1 MRADLSTI
9 QQTLTPEAAAALTR
23 AIEEAARRRHG
34 QTTPL
39 HVAAALLAAPAGLLR
54 QACARAAAAGAGPGG
69 GGGGGTGGG
78 GGAHP
83 LQCRALELC
92 FSVALDRLPAAASAA
107 AHGAGP
113 SVSNALV
120 AALKRAQAQ
129 QRRGCPEAAQQ
140 PLLAVKVE
148 LEQLVLSIL
157 DDPSVSRVMRE
168 ASFNSSVVK
177 STIEQSLSAPSTAP
191 AAVSAPT
198 VAATT
203 PLSPSPSPLPRLGAA
218 SPSPLLPR
226 LGAANAYINPRLAAA
241 AGAGIGAGPGGDDA
255 RKVLDVMLKPA
266 RRNPVLVGD
275 AGTDAVLKEAVR
287 RIPTSGSPALAGAK
301 VLPLE
306 AELAKLAGDKAA
318 MAARIGDLGALVD
331 RLLAEHGAVVLDLG
345 DLKWLVDGPGAAAS
359 EGGKEVVSEM
369 ARLLRRFGSG
379 KFWALATAACA
390 TYLRCKVYHPTM
402 EADWDLHAVPIARSA
417 PLAGAA
423 PRPGGPGVLGNSV
436 GMLSPMLR
444 PMPMTPTALR
454 WPPGA
459 GSDHPLIA
467 KPAMC
472 LLCKGSYDRELAK
485 LSAQQKDKPA
495 SCPEAAKPGLPHWL
509 QPSSDKPQTKEQ
521 ELKCKETAQELEK
534 KWRETC
540 ARTHG
545 TRAGAPALSMPLAA
559 FGPRPP
565 IEPKQQLAR
574 DGVPSLKM
582 NTHWEKPEG
591 TPTSELRKSPPGS
604 PVKTDLALGPFD
616 LGATVE
622 KDQKDNYAE
631 GLTALQKAKIAGIS
645 DIESFKRLLKGLT
658 EKVSWQ
664 SDAASAIA
672 AVVIQCR
679 SGSGKRQNI
688 GTRGDMWLMFVGPDQ
703 AGKRKMVNAL
713 SELMVNTQPVV
724 VNFGGNSRLGK
735 DGNGFNAG
743 FWGKTSLD
751 RVTEAVRQNPF
762 SVIVLEGIDQVD
774 AVVRGKIKRAME
786 TGRLPDS
793 RGREVSL
800 GNVIFVL
807 TTNWLPEER
816 KGPKFETLVQEE
828 GRMFEVA
835 SSDWQLELSIGD
847 KQIKHRADWLCDDAR
862 PAKVA
867 KELSGGHGLSLDLNL
882 AVGALDDTEGSRNS
896 SDISVEQEPERGH
909 LAVKW
914 LTPAPDCDLLN
925 LVDDAIVFRPVDFAP
940 FRKTVTDC
948 ISAKFES
955 VIRSSNS
962 FRIDEDAI
970 DRMAGSIWITDEKL
984 EDWTEKVLMP
994 SIERLWCNMKHHIGR
1009 AVVRL
1014 AAVTDKALPRW
1025 GGGREGLP
1033 ATVPIAIDD
1042 M

>member
-9 QQTLTPEAAAALTR
+9 QQTLTPEAAAALAR
-23 AIEEAARRRHG
+23 AIDEAARRRHG

-54 QACARAAAAGAGPGG
+54 QACARAAAAAGAGPGAG
-69 GGGGGTGGG
+69 AGA
-78 GGAHP
+78 GAHP

-92 FSVALDRLPAAASAA
+92 FSVALDRLPAAAAGA
-107 AHGAGP
+107 GHGAAP
-113 SVSNALV
+113 PVSNALV

-168 ASFNSSVVK
+168 ASFSSAAVK
-177 STIEQSLSAPSTAP
+177 STIEQSLSSPSPASAAAAVPTP
-191 AAVSAPT
+191 AA
-198 VAATT
+198 
-203 PLSPSPSPLPRLGAA
+203 LSPSPSP
-218 SPSPLLPR
+218 SPSPFPR
-226 LGAANAYINPRLAAA
+226 GGAANAYLNPRLAAA
-241 AGAGIGAGPGGDDA
+241 AAASGGGGMDDA
-255 RKVLDVMLKPA
+255 RKVLDAMLKPA

-275 AGTDAVLKEAVR
+275 AGPDAVLKEAIR
-287 RIPTSGSPALAGAK
+287 RIPTAGSPALAGAK

-318 MAARIGDLGALVD
+318 MAARIVELSAMVE
-331 RLLAEHGAVVLDLG
+331 RLLVEHSGVVLDLG
-345 DLKWLVDGPGAAAS
+345 DLKWLVEGPAAAAS
-359 EGGKEVVSEM
+359 EGGKAVVAEM

-379 KFWALATAACA
+379 KVWAVATAACA
-390 TYLRCKVYHPTM
+390 TYLRCKVYHPAM
-402 EADWDLHAVPIARSA
+402 EAEWDLQAVPVARG
-417 PLAGAA
+417 AGAA
-423 PRPGGPGVLGNSV
+423 LRPGGTGIHGNSV
-436 GMLSPMLR
+436 GMLSSTIR
-444 PMPMTPTALR
+444 PMPVTPTALR

-459 GSDHPLIA
+459 GSGQPLMA
-467 KPAMC
+467 KPTMC
-472 LLCKGSYDRELAK
+472 QLCKGSYEHELAK
-485 LSAQQKDKPA
+485 LAADRTNKPA
-495 SCPEAAKPGLPHWL
+495 ARPETARLGLPHWM
-509 QPSSDKPQTKEQ
+509 QPSGDQPQNKEQ
-521 ELKCKETAQELEK
+521 ELKWKDTAQELEK

-545 TRAGAPALSMPLAA
+545 SRVGVPALSMPSAV

-565 IEPKQQLAR
+565 TEPKLAL
-574 DGVPSLKM
+574 PKAAPTLKM
-582 NTHWEKPEG
+582 NTSWEKQEG
-591 TPTSELRKSPPGS
+591 TPTSERRKSPPAS
-604 PVKTDLALGPFD
+604 PVKTDLVLGRLDPGTD
-616 LGATVE
+616 GTMDKE
-622 KDQKDNYAE
+622 QKENYE
-631 GLTALQKAKIAGIS
+631 GLTAMQKAKIAGIS

-679 SGSGKRQNI
+679 TGSGKRRNV
-688 GTRGDMWLMFVGPDQ
+688 GTRNDIWLMFVGPDQ

-713 SELMVNTQPVV
+713 SELMVNAQPVV
-724 VNFGGNSRLGK
+724 VNFGGDSQFGK
-735 DGNGFNAG
+735 AGNGVSTG
-743 FWGKTSLD
+743 FWGKTALD

-774 AVVRGKIKRAME
+774 TVVRGKIKRAME

-807 TTNWLPEER
+807 TTNWLPEEF
-816 KGPKFETLVQEE
+816 KGPKFETLLQDE

-835 SSDWQLELSIGD
+835 SSNWQLELSVGD
-847 KQIKHRADWLCDDAR
+847 KQVKHRADWLCDDVR

-882 AVGALDDTEGSRNS
+882 SVGALDDTEGSRNS
-896 SDISVEQEPERGH
+896 SDLSVEQEQEKGQ
-909 LAVKW
+909 LAVKCS
-914 LTPAPDCDLLN
+914 TPAPDCDLLK
-925 LVDDAIVFRPVDFAP
+925 LVDDAIVFRPVDFGP
-940 FRKTVTDC
+940 FRKSVTDC
-948 ISAKFES
+948 ISAKFDS
-955 VIRSSNS
+955 VIGSCSS

-970 DRMAGSIWITDEKL
+970 DRMAGTVWLTDEKL
-984 EDWTEKVLMP
+984 EDWAKKVLMP
-994 SIERLWCNMKHHIGR
+994 SIERLWRNMKHHNGR
-1009 AVVRL
+1009 SVVRL
-1014 AAVTDKALPRW
+1014 AAVADKALPRW

-1033 ATVPIAIDD
+1033 ATVPIAIDG

>member
-9 QQTLTPEAAAALTR
+9 QQTLTPEAAAALAR

-54 QACARAAAAGAGPGG
+54 QACARAAASGAGPGG
-69 GGGGGTGGG
+69 GTVGGCG

-177 STIEQSLSAPSTAP
+177 STIEQSLSSPSTAP
-191 AAVSAPT
+191 NAVSTPT

-203 PLSPSPSPLPRLGAA
+203 PLSPSPSPLPRLGA
-218 SPSPLLPR
+218 P
-226 LGAANAYINPRLAAA
+226 NAYINPRLAAA
-241 AGAGIGAGPGGDDA
+241 AGAGAGPGGDDA

-287 RIPTSGSPALAGAK
+287 RIPTSGSTALAGAK

-318 MAARIGDLGALVD
+318 MAARIGDLGAVVD

-359 EGGKEVVSEM
+359 EGGKAVVSEM

-379 KFWALATAACA
+379 KVWALGTAACA
-390 TYLRCKVYHPTM
+390 TYLRCKVYNPTM
-402 EADWDLHAVPIARSA
+402 EADWDLQAVPIARSA
-417 PLAGAA
+417 PLAGAS
-423 PRPGGPGVLGNSV
+423 PRPGGTGVLGNSV

-444 PMPMTPTALR
+444 PMPVAPTTLR

-467 KPAMC
+467 KPVMC

-485 LSAQQKDKPA
+485 LSAKQKDKPA
-495 SCPEAAKPGLPHWL
+495 SCPDAAKPGLPHWL

-521 ELKCKETAQELEK
+521 ELKWKETVQELEK

-565 IEPKQQLAR
+565 IEPKLQLAR
-574 DGVPSLKM
+574 GGVPSLKM
-582 NTHWEKPEG
+582 NTNWEKPEG

-604 PVKTDLALGPFD
+604 PVKTDLALGPLD
-616 LGATVE
+616 PVATVD
-622 KDQKDNYAE
+622 KDQKDNYME
-631 GLTALQKAKIAGIS
+631 GLTAMQKAKIAGIS

-679 SGSGKRQNI
+679 SGSGKRRNI
-688 GTRGDMWLMFVGPDQ
+688 GTRGDMWLLFVGPDQ

-724 VNFGGNSRLGK
+724 VNFGGNSCLGK
-735 DGNGFNAG
+735 DGNGFNPG

-762 SVIVLEGIDQVD
+762 SVIVLEGIDQLD

-793 RGREVSL
+793 RGREVGL

-807 TTNWLPEER
+807 TTNWLPEEL
-816 KGPKFETLVQEE
+816 KGPKFETLLQEE

-896 SDISVEQEPERGH
+896 SDLSVEQEPERGH
-909 LAVKW
+909 FAIKCS
-914 LTPAPDCDLLN
+914 TPAPDCDLLN
-925 LVDDAIVFRPVDFAP
+925 LVDDAIVFRPVDFVP

-948 ISAKFES
+948 ISTKFES

-970 DRMAGSIWITDEKL
+970 DRMAGSIWFTDEKL

-994 SIERLWCNMKHHIGR
+994 SIERLWRNMKHHSGR

>member
-9 QQTLTPEAAAALTR
+9 QQTLTPEAAAALAR
-23 AIEEAARRRHG
+23 AIDEAARRRHG

-54 QACARAAAAGAGPGG
+54 QACARAAGAGHGAAGAVASGA
-69 GGGGGTGGG
+69 G

-83 LQCRALELC
+83 LHCRALELC

-107 AHGAGP
+107 AAAAQGAGP
-113 SVSNALV
+113 PVSNALV

-168 ASFNSSVVK
+168 ASFSSSAVK
-177 STIEQSLSAPSTAP
+177 STIEQSLASSPSPAPPSVAAAIPTVP
-191 AAVSAPT
+191 AA
-198 VAATT
+198 T
-203 PLSPSPSPLPRLGAA
+203 PLSPSPSPL
-218 SPSPLLPR
+218 SR

-241 AGAGIGAGPGGDDA
+241 SGAGGDDA

-275 AGTDAVLKEAVR
+275 AGPDAVLKEAVR
-287 RIPTSGSPALAGAK
+287 RIPTAGSPALAGAK

-306 AELAKLAGDKAA
+306 AELAKLAADKVAL
-318 MAARIGDLGALVD
+318 AARIGDLAAVVERLVAD
-331 RLLAEHGAVVLDLG
+331 HGAVVLDLG
-345 DLKWLVDGPGAAAS
+345 DLKWLVDGPAAAAS
-359 EGGKEVVSEM
+359 DGGKAVVSEM

-379 KFWALATAACA
+379 KVWAVGTAACA
-390 TYLRCKVYHPTM
+390 TYLRCKVYHPSM
-402 EADWDLHAVPIARSA
+402 EAEWDLQAVPIARGA
-417 PLAGAA
+417 PLAGA
-423 PRPGGPGVLGNSV
+423 PLRPGGTGLLGNSV
-436 GMLSPMLR
+436 GMLSPTLR
-444 PMPMTPTALR
+444 PMPVTPTALR
-454 WPPGA
+454 WPPAA
-459 GSDHPLIA
+459 GSGQPLMA

-472 LLCKGSYDRELAK
+472 LRCKGSYDHELAK
-485 LSAQQKDKPA
+485 LAAERKDKPA
-495 SCPEAAKPGLPHWL
+495 PRPEPAKSGLPHWL
-509 QPSSDKPQTKEQ
+509 QPSSDQPQTKDQ
-521 ELKCKETAQELEK
+521 ELKWKETAQELEK

-540 ARTHG
+540 ARMHG
-545 TRAGAPALSMPLAA
+545 TCAGAPALSMPLAA

-565 IEPKQQLAR
+565 VEPKLQLAR
-574 DGVPSLKM
+574 TAVPTLKM
-582 NTHWEKPEG
+582 NTNWEKAEG

-604 PVKTDLALGPFD
+604 PVKTDLVLGPLD
-616 LGATVE
+616 PGATVD
-622 KDQKDNYAE
+622 KDQKENYTE
-631 GLTALQKAKIAGIS
+631 GLTAMQKAKIAGIS

-679 SGSGKRQNI
+679 SGSGKRRNI
-688 GTRGDMWLMFVGPDQ
+688 GTRGDMWLLFVGPDQ

-724 VNFGGNSRLGK
+724 VNFGGDFRLGK
-735 DGNGFNAG
+735 DGNGLNAG
-743 FWGKTSLD
+743 FRGKTSLD
-751 RVTEAVRQNPF
+751 RVTEAVRQDPF
-762 SVIVLEGIDQVD
+762 SVIVLQGIDQVD

-786 TGRLPDS
+786 TGRLADS

-807 TTNWLPEER
+807 TTNWLPEEI
-816 KGPKFETLVQEE
+816 KGPKFETLLQDE

-835 SSDWQLELSIGD
+835 NSNWQLELSIGD
-847 KQIKHRADWLCDDAR
+847 KQVKHRADWLCDDAR
-862 PAKVA
+862 PAKLA

-882 AVGALDDTEGSRNS
+882 SVGALDDTESSRNS
-896 SDISVEQEPERGH
+896 SDLSVEQDQEKRH
-909 LAVKW
+909 LAVKCI
-914 LTPAPDCDLLN
+914 TPAPDSDILN
-925 LVDDAIVFRPVDFAP
+925 FVDDAIVFRPVDFGP
-940 FRKTVTDC
+940 FRKNVTDC

-955 VIRSSNS
+955 LIGSSNS

-970 DRMAGSIWITDEKL
+970 DRMAGSIWLTDEKL
-984 EDWTEKVLMP
+984 EDWAEKVLMP
-994 SIERLWCNMKHHIGR
+994 SIERLWRNMKHHNGR

-1014 AAVTDKALPRW
+1014 AAVADKALPRW

-1033 ATVPIAIDD
+1033 ATVPIAIDG

>member
-9 QQTLTPEAAAALTR
+9 QQTLTPEAAAALAR
-23 AIEEAARRRHG
+23 AIDEAGRRRHG

-54 QACARAAAAGAGPGG
+54 QACARAAAATAAPGAAGA
-69 GGGGGTGGG
+69 
-78 GGAHP
+78 GAHP

-107 AHGAGP
+107 AAAQGAGP
-113 SVSNALV
+113 PVSNALV

-168 ASFNSSVVK
+168 ASFNSSAVK
-177 STIEQSLSAPSTAP
+177 STIEQSLATPSPAAPSASLA

-198 VAATT
+198 VAAAT
-203 PLSPSPSPLPRLGAA
+203 PFSPSPSP
-218 SPSPLLPR
+218 LPR

-241 AGAGIGAGPGGDDA
+241 GGGGDDA

-275 AGTDAVLKEAVR
+275 AGPDAVLKEAVR
-287 RIPTSGSPALAGAK
+287 RIPTAGFPALAGAK

-306 AELAKLAGDKAA
+306 AEVAKLAADKGA
-318 MAARIGDLGALVD
+318 MAARIADLAAVVERLVAD
-331 RLLAEHGAVVLDLG
+331 HGAVVLDLG
-345 DLKWLVDGPGAAAS
+345 DLKWLVDGPAAAAS
-359 EGGKEVVSEM
+359 DGGKAVVSEM
-369 ARLLRRFGSG
+369 ARLLRRFGRG
-379 KFWALATAACA
+379 KVWAIGTAACA
-390 TYLRCKVYHPTM
+390 TYLRCKVYHPAM
-402 EADWDLHAVPIARSA
+402 EAEWDLQAVPIARGA
-417 PLAGAA
+417 PLAGTAL
-423 PRPGGPGVLGNSV
+423 RPGGTGILGNSV
-436 GMLSPMLR
+436 GMPSPTLR
-444 PMPMTPTALR
+444 PMPVTPRGLQ

-459 GSDHPLIA
+459 RSDQPLMA
-467 KPAMC
+467 KPALC
-472 LLCKGSYDRELAK
+472 LICKGSYDRELAK
-485 LSAQQKDKPA
+485 LAADRKDKPA
-495 SCPEAAKPGLPHWL
+495 SRPEAAKTSLPHWL
-509 QPSSDKPQTKEQ
+509 QPSSDQPQAKEQ
-521 ELKCKETAQELEK
+521 DFKWKETVQELEK
-534 KWRETC
+534 KWHETC
-540 ARTHG
+540 ARTHA

-565 IEPKQQLAR
+565 IEPKLQLAR
-574 DGVPSLKM
+574 GVPTLKM
-582 NTHWEKPEG
+582 NPSWEKAED

-604 PVKTDLALGPFD
+604 PVKTDLVLGPLD
-616 LGATVE
+616 SGATME
-622 KDQKDNYAE
+622 KDQKEYAE
-631 GLTALQKAKIAGIS
+631 GLTAMQKAKIAGIS
-645 DIESFKRLLKGLT
+645 DIDSFKRLLKGLT

-679 SGSGKRQNI
+679 SGSGKRRNI
-688 GTRGDMWLMFVGPDQ
+688 GTRGDMWLLFVGPDQ

-724 VNFGGNSRLGK
+724 VNFGGDSRLGK
-735 DGNGFNAG
+735 DGNGLNAG

-774 AVVRGKIKRAME
+774 VVVRGKIKRAME

-807 TTNWLPEER
+807 TTNWLPGEL
-816 KGPKFETLVQEE
+816 KGPKFETLLRDE

-835 SSDWQLELSIGD
+835 SSKWQLELSIGD
-847 KQIKHRADWLCDDAR
+847 KQVKHRADWLCDDAR

-882 AVGALDDTEGSRNS
+882 SVGALDNTEGSRNS
-896 SDISVEQEPERGH
+896 SDLSVEQEQEKGH
-909 LAVKW
+909 LALKCT
-914 LTPAPDCDLLN
+914 TPAPDSDLLN
-925 LVDDAIVFRPVDFAP
+925 LVDDAIVFRPVDFGP
-940 FRKTVTDC
+940 FRKNVTEC
-948 ISAKFES
+948 IAAKFES
-955 VIRSSNS
+955 LIGSSNS

-970 DRMAGSIWITDEKL
+970 DRMAGSVWLTDEKI
-984 EDWTEKVLMP
+984 EDWAEKVLVP
-994 SIERLWCNMKHHIGR
+994 SIERLWRNMKHHNGR
-1009 AVVRL
+1009 AVIRL
-1014 AAVTDKALPRW
+1014 ASRLTAVAEKAFPRW
-1025 GGGREGLP
+1025 GGGQEGLP
-1033 ATVPIAIDD
+1033 ATVPIAIDG